1 MGSVRL
7 SRRLGPGLL
16 VLLLAAGALPGAEP
30 YLRGF
35 DPLALLPP
43 PPVAGGP
50 EDRADRRSTASV
62 YATRT
67 PADVAR
73 GRDEQHVTIF
83 HFASVIGPG
92 FQPGKF
98 PRTEA
103 LFAEVEGETKQIVN
117 AAKNTW
123 RRPRPFVADPARFA
137 EPGDPEKS
145 PGYPSGHSTRGTVLA
160 LLLAELFPDRR
171 AELAARGREIG
182 WTRVVIGVHTPLD
195 IQAGRVL
202 GQSLAGAFLA
212 RPEFQAELA
221 AVRRELAAATLPGRT
236 ARR

>member
-7 SRRLGPGLL
+7 SRGLRAGLL
-16 VLLLAAGALPGAEP
+16 ALLLAAGALPAAEP

-35 DPLALLPP
+35 DPLVLLPP
-43 PPVAGGP
+43 PPAAGGP
-50 EDRADRRSTASV
+50 EDRADRQSTVSV

-73 GRDEQHVTIF
+73 GRDEHHVTIF
-83 HFASVIGPG
+83 HFASVIGPQ

-103 LFAEVEGETKQIVN
+103 LFAEVEVETKQIVN
-117 AAKNTW
+117 VAKNTW

-171 AELAARGREIG
+171 AELASRGREIG

-195 IQAGRVL
+195 IQAGLVL
-202 GQSLAGAFLA
+202 GQALAAAFLS
-212 RPEFQAELA
+212 RPEFQADLA
-221 AVRRELAAATLPGRT
+221 AVRLELAGVSRPGRP
-236 ARR
+236 ALR